1 MTNLRWIMRD
11 GERVL
16 QQLVVRSGISKLSN
30 GMPVFDEWARYEDV
44 PLEEEQVTG

>member
-1 MTNLRWIMRD
+1 MNLRWIMRD

-16 QQLVVRSGISKLSN
+16 QQLEIYHN
-30 GMPVFDEWARYEDV
+30 GDIKRWVDVPCV